1 MCIIKEEKFF
11 MGKYVEVVAKTVK
24 KTVQVALVL
33 CVFFPTSHG
42 SNHWYMLLCS
52 ELIKFSGRWYKACKR
67 VITEPNSCYEKVVE
81 SSIFSI
87 SSRPGFDGGL
97 KNGQSCQLGFLPTG
111 VDFYPLTPML
121 FCLVGVCLTVG
132 FSQNILQLQL
142 LPNLLPQESTTCY
155 KYVWCVLQKSKV
167 CLAPGSHLP
176 LVFPKLRYQLSLSVI
191 PSPSA
196 ASLFTTR
203 IIFGLVWQSS
213 LQKCVRTLIFFVCV
227 SK

>member
-1 MCIIKEEKFF
+1 
-11 MGKYVEVVAKTVK
+11 
-24 KTVQVALVL
+24 
-33 CVFFPTSHG
+33 
-42 SNHWYMLLCS
+42 MLS
-52 ELIKFSGRWYKACKR
+52 
-67 VITEPNSCYEKVVE
+67 
-81 SSIFSI
+81 
-87 SSRPGFDGGL
+87 
-97 KNGQSCQLGFLPTG
+97 
-111 VDFYPLTPML
+111 
-121 FCLVGVCLTVG
+121 CLVGVCPTVG

-167 CLAPGSHLP
+167 CLAPGSRLL
-176 LVFPKLRYQLSLSVI
+176 LVFPKLRYQLSLSLI

-227 SK
+227 SKWNGFVEWKLSLPYESPNLCYFSPTANGSAKIHQIFWPTHGYSVSLRFLFFFPSAVANRLLL